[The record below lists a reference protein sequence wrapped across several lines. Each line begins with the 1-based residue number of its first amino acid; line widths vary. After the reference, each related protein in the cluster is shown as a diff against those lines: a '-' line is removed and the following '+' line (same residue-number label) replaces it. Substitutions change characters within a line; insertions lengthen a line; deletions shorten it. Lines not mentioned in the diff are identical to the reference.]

1 MKIYVGNLSYN
12 LSENELKDVFTPYGE
27 VASVK
32 IMTDKF
38 TGRSKGFAF
47 VEMPNDAEA
56 NNAIQGLN
64 DVEVAQRSIKVNE
77 ARERTFDNNRPR
89 TGGGYGGNRGGGD
102 RGGYGGGGN
111 RGGGY
116 GGGGN
121 RGGGYGG
128 NRGGNEGGEY

>member
-89 TGGGYGGNRGGGD
+89 SGGGYGGGGNRGGGY
-102 RGGYGGGGN
+102 GGGGGN

-121 RGGGYGG
+121 RGGYG